1 MPAAAVTEQGRATRE
16 RIVRMAAELVAERGP
31 AGTSVEAV
39 AVASNASK
47 SQLYHYFGDKR
58 GLIAA
63 VIEHQCASVL
73 GVQARLLASVSDWD
87 DLEHWADAVVAGIE
101 QHAARG
107 GCPLGTLAAELA
119 DVDEDFRAELEAA
132 FETWRGAIHGALLRL
147 RENGLL
153 SATADL
159 ATLSSAM
166 LASVQ
171 GGLLLTKTSR
181 DTLHLR
187 AALAGAIAHLSESGL
202 DG

>member
-1 MPAAAVTEQGRATRE
+1 VRTAAG
-16 RIVRMAAELVAERGP
+16 LVAERGP

-39 AVASNASK
+39 GTASNASK
-47 SQLYHYFGDKR
+47 SQLYHYFGDKH

-73 GVQARLLASVSDWD
+73 GVQARLLAAVNDWD
-87 DLEHWADAVVAGIE
+87 DLERWGDAVVAGIE
-101 QHAARG
+101 QRSARG

-119 DVDEDFRAELEAA
+119 DANEDFRAELEVA

-153 SATADL
+153 SPATDL
-159 ATLSSAM
+159 GTLSSAM

-171 GGLLLTKTSR
+171 GGLLLAKTTR
-181 DTLHLR
+181 DTSHLR
-187 AALAGAIAHLSESGL
+187 AALAGAIAHLRESGL
-202 DG
+202 DRMS